1 LYGGYV
7 SPAFSN
13 HAPGDAPAPSL
24 PPSPPPPPSIL
35 IVDDSAPTT
44 RGLGGLFRQAGYL
57 PSTFSKGLEAIAFAE
72 HSRPAGAIVDVH
84 LPDISGLLVS
94 RRLREILGP
103 DVPIVVLSGDTSME
117 VLNSLPHA
125 GATYFF
131 QKPVS
136 GAMLLERFRGLMRGA

>member
-1 LYGGYV
+1 V
-7 SPAFSN
+7 NPTFPN
-13 HAPGDAPAPSL
+13 QAPGAEPAE
-24 PPSPPPPPSIL
+24 SPPPPAPPSIL
-35 IVDDSAPTT
+35 IVDDNAPTT

-57 PSTFSKGLEAIAFAE
+57 PNTFHRGIDAIAFAE
-72 HSRPAGAIVDVH
+72 QCRPAGAIVDVH

-103 DVPIVVLSGDTSME
+103 NVPIVVLSGDTSME

-131 QKPVS
+131 RKPVPA
-136 GAMLLERFRGLMRGA
+136 AMLLERFRGLMAGA